1 MVGLIVGVVVMV
13 DGLVTKLENVMI
25 MGVVGVM
32 MTMDGCVT
40 AW

>member
-25 MGVVGVM
+25 MGVVGVV